1 MENIG
6 LDTVWVL
13 IAAALVMLM
22 QAGFSFVELGLTRA
36 KNSINMRDGSKLIA
50 KLHRHCYAMKQGW
63 YWPQQPAGLSGGR
76 EKPEFE

>member
-36 KNSINMRDGSKLIA
+36 KNSINIFVWLFLKISFKA
-50 KLHRHCYAMKQGW
+50 KTLTDR
-63 YWPQQPAGLSGGR
+63 
-76 EKPEFE
+76 